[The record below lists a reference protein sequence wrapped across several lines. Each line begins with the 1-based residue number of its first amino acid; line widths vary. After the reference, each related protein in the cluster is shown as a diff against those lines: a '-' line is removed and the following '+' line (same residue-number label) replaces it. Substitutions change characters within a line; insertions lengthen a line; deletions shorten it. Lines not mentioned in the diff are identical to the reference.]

1 MPTHTTTRSIAAIF
15 RNESDAESA
24 IRELKDAGFRSDQIG
39 SSITDYD
46 EDRSDHRGFWSKMGD
61 FFSGDTGYEDR
72 NTGSADG
79 SRLEGPAIGRTL
91 TIPESYRDRIDAGS
105 AFVSV
110 YGERAS
116 EGEQILTRNHGEIVR
131 DFDKFQAADIN
142 YDNQERY
149 ASGDREF
156 SDQGDHI
163 QLISEVL
170 RVRKDR
176 VQRGEVRLRKEVV
189 TENQNVQV
197 PVTREELVIERTP
210 VEGRHATGQI
220 GTEKEIRVPLSE
232 ERASVEKVPMVR
244 EEVRVGK
251 RAVEE
256 TRNITD
262 QTRREELRV
271 EKEGDVRELNE
282 SEVNRPKRKKTA

>member
-1 MPTHTTTRSIAAIF
+1 
-15 RNESDAESA
+15 
-24 IRELKDAGFRSDQIG
+24 
-39 SSITDYD
+39 
-46 EDRSDHRGFWSKMGD
+46 
-61 FFSGDTGYEDR
+61 
-72 NTGSADG
+72 
-79 SRLEGPAIGRTL
+79 
-91 TIPESYRDRIDAGS
+91 
-105 AFVSV
+105 
-110 YGERAS
+110 
-116 EGEQILTRNHGEIVR
+116 
-131 DFDKFQAADIN
+131 
-142 YDNQERY
+142 
-149 ASGDREF
+149 
-156 SDQGDHI
+156 
-163 QLISEVL
+163 
-170 RVRKDR
+170 

-210 VEGRHATGQI
+210 VEGRQATGQI

-251 RAVEE
+251 RAVED

-271 EKEGDVRELNE
+271 EKEGDVRELDE